1 MSLRIRF
8 LTLLLLV
15 VCFST
20 ARANATLYSRSFSGQ
35 EGRPTDGW
43 QFDTTDPGYWTQHD
57 GWLASGNGKDQVVQ
71 ADGYSYAVIDTPD
84 SHGWDNYEVR
94 TRFWMKPAS
103 GELALVGRWTDRQN
117 HYRAVLK
124 VGQGS
129 RSVQLQKVEKGQ
141 TSQLASQPVK
151 LDQLGLPALEQ
162 GSPDKAVD
170 FAFSLNGADLAVS
183 LAGKPVVSAQDSTF
197 AAGTAGFGQSQNDV
211 YFNGIQVAQATAPVA
226 RTQSAARASSGG
238 VYSVQLYRGTD
249 IAFATALVREL
260 KVKGYMPMLL
270 KENGEVRVMVGRF
283 GSQSEAAR
291 MKQVMIINEDY
302 AFASVQ
308 DVSSSAE
315 IGTAATAPADEQKT
329 KEMVDNT
336 LKNIDL
342 NNLTPEQQQKVLDTV
357 VKWRANRMSLQSVES
372 IIAIKQDVN
381 KMTEA
386 QKKSLDEIQEKVT
399 QAAGLTQEFK
409 SLEQKVESQNP
420 IAQVNQAL
428 KESQEKE
435 LIALKLKAEEASKA
449 GENPEEALAL
459 WLSVA
464 SKAAVDNPAM
474 TREAS
479 SEIKK
484 LQAIIAARSGSGG
497 GAAAPASSGNTNLY
511 LMIGGAGFV
520 VLAVLLFLVFQSNR
534 KRYQSLM
541 LQMQEGGGR
550 GPALRE
556 PSGLGGGMALGAAT
570 GAAAGALD
578 FPGGDEL
585 GLLDQTDT
593 SVADFM
599 IPEKPSKSTPKP
611 AEDESSLFPEME
623 NEPLSLDGTPS
634 KSASDDGGM
643 SLDFGFGSEEKEE
656 ADSESGS
663 MGFDFADNSQETTE
677 GESEPAGF
685 SFAPTEETSGAGDSF
700 GFDFGAGDSE
710 KEDSGKSDGQDF
722 GFFGFDET
730 PSTGGGDGSAP
741 MPEMTPAV
749 GGGDDMGFTFDFGGG
764 SSSGDLD
771 TQGAITASVFPTDE
785 SAPSASQDDDLAFSF
800 HDTVAENKAN
810 AKVEEE
816 EVVAEEEH
824 EPLSLDFGSFGAAEE
839 KQEAPAP
846 APTPAASAEDS
857 LSLGDLTFNIAP
869 EEEAFSPDTAPT
881 QALPSE
887 LYSGSFE
894 SPLAESSSPFAETP
908 SFAMGANPLM
918 DDGLDFGVPSVQ
930 AAAPEATAPTIKLD
944 QPAQPLAPGVLFV
957 QDFASDTVGQI
968 PAGWQ
973 GEPVADAA
981 LTVVEDPDGS
991 GEKCLLF
998 QKTGETA
1005 GTSFSCHFKEVRGNL
1020 VIEYDIRCDE
1030 KNKHLLGLYVEA
1042 DKDFRR
1048 SVHTVVQCTDPS
1060 KPAHLRVFTQ
1070 PADYAMGQ
1078 WAHIK
1083 YVVDL
1088 GEGLV
1093 DGYVDDQLVAEGVRM
1108 GTRTPVLNTLSIRDS
1123 KNTTGTLYVKNV
1135 VIRQG

>member
-8 LTLLLLV
+8 LTLLALLL
-15 VCFST
+15 CLST
-20 ARANATLYSRSFSGQ
+20 ASATAHFYSRSFSGQ
-35 EGRPTDGW
+35 EGRPAEGW
-43 QFDTTDPGYWTQHD
+43 WCDTTDPGYWTQRD
-57 GWLASGNGKDQVVQ
+57 GWLASGNGKDQIVQ
-71 ADGYSYAVIDTPD
+71 ADGYSYAVINTPD
-84 SHGWDNYEVR
+84 SHGWDDYEVR

-124 VGQGS
+124 VGEGN

-141 TSQLASQPVK
+141 TSQLAARPVK
-151 LDQLGLPALEQ
+151 LDQLGVPALEL

-170 FAFSLNGADLAVS
+170 FAFSLQGPELAVS
-183 LAGKPVVSAQDSTF
+183 LAGKPVVVAQDSTF
-197 AAGTAGFGQSQNDV
+197 AAGSAGFAQSRNEV
-211 YFNGIQVAQATAPVA
+211 YFNGIQVAQAAAPA
-226 RTQSAARASSGG
+226 AKPSSAAPRLSSGG

-260 KVKGYMPMLL
+260 KVKGYMPLLL

-283 GSQSEAAR
+283 GSRSEAAR
-291 MKQVMIINEDY
+291 MQQVMIINEDY

-308 DVSSSAE
+308 DVSASRE
-315 IGTAATAPADEQKT
+315 IGTAATSPQADEQKT
-329 KEMVDNT
+329 KEMVDST
-336 LKNIDL
+336 LKNMDL
-342 NNLTPEQQQKVLDTV
+342 DNLTPEQQQKVLDMV
-357 VKWRANRMSLQSVES
+357 VKWRANRMNLQSVES
-372 IIAIKQDVN
+372 IIAIKQDIT
-381 KMTEA
+381 KMTEE
-386 QKKSLDEIQEKVT
+386 QKKSLVEIEEKVT
-399 QAAGLTQEFK
+399 QAANLTDEFK

-420 IAQVNQAL
+420 IEKVNQAL
-428 KESQEKE
+428 KESQEKD
-435 LIALKLKAEEASKA
+435 LIALKVKAEEASK
-449 GENPEEALAL
+449 GDNPDDALTL
-459 WLSVA
+459 WLAVA

-497 GAAAPASSGNTNLY
+497 GAVAPASSGNLNLY
-511 LMIGGAGFV
+511 LLIGGAGLV
-520 VLAVLLFLVFQSNR
+520 ILAVLLFLVFQSNR

-541 LQMQEGGGR
+541 LQMQQGGGR

-556 PSGLGGGMALGAAT
+556 PAGKGKAALGAAT
-570 GAAAGALD
+570 GAGAGALD

-585 GLLDQTDT
+585 GLLAQTDT
-593 SVADFM
+593 SMADFM
-599 IPEKPSKSTPKP
+599 IPEKPAQSASKP
-611 AEDESSLFPEME
+611 AEEESSLFPEVDA
-623 NEPLSLDGTPS
+623 EPLSLDG
-634 KSASDDGGM
+634 SAGAGDSGGM
-643 SLDFGFGSEEKEE
+643 SLDFGFGQEEQSGTEAESMSFDFTESSGSEE
-656 ADSESGS
+656 
-663 MGFDFADNSQETTE
+663 
-677 GESEPAGF
+677 ESEPAGF
-685 SFAPTEETSGAGDSF
+685 SFAPTEEPSGAGDSF
-700 GFDFGAGDSE
+700 GFDFGAGDTDREESN
-710 KEDSGKSDGQDF
+710 KSGGEQDF

-730 PSTGGGDGSAP
+730 PATGGAAEP
-741 MPEMTPAV
+741 APEMTPALGT

-764 SSSGDLD
+764 STSSDFD
-771 TQGAITASVFPTDE
+771 TQGAITASVFPTEEE
-785 SAPSASQDDDLAFSF
+785 SSSSSLDDDLSFSF
-800 HDTVAENKAN
+800 HDTVAENKAK
-810 AKVEEE
+810 APVEEE
-816 EVVAEEEH
+816 EVAEEEH
-824 EPLSLDFGSFGAAEE
+824 EPLSLDLGSFGAS
-839 KQEAPAP
+839 EAQPEQAP
-846 APTPAASAEDS
+846 APTASDEDS
-857 LSLGDLTFNIAP
+857 LSLGDLTFEIATP
-869 EEEAFSPDTAPT
+869 EESFSPDTAPT

-887 LYSGSFE
+887 LYSGSYE
-894 SPLAESSSPFAETP
+894 SPLAAEPAPGFAETP

-918 DDGLDFGVPSVQ
+918 DDGLDFGLPSAPV
-930 AAAPEATAPTIKLD
+930 APEPTAPTLKLD
-944 QPAQPLAPGVLFV
+944 SSPAQPLAPGVLFA
-957 QDFASDTVGQI
+957 QDFAEDGVGQI
-968 PAGWQ
+968 PSGWQ

-1005 GTSFSCHFKEVRGNL
+1005 STSFSCRFKEVRGNI

-1042 DKDFRR
+1042 DSDFRR

-1070 PADYAMGQ
+1070 PADYEMGC

-1093 DGYVDDQLVAEGVRM
+1093 DGYVDDRLVAEGVHM